1 MALTERDAS
10 ILKAVSEA
18 VREAL
23 DENKARQAE
32 ELKERDM
39 RIERLENDVS
49 GLISLLGEQ

>member
-1 MALTERDAS
+1 MALTERDTS

-23 DENKARQAE
+23 AE
-32 ELKERDM
+32 TNAKHAAELQERDM
-39 RIERLENDVS
+39 RIEKLESDVS